1 MMVPK
6 VVDHITEELEKQA
19 KAREM
24 HRLHQMKKQEEED
37 ALEIEDHVA
46 QLPQQNDAQNMIN
59 ERLMKMNAKIES
71 AQRKMTSKIGVLKR
85 ESKEFTEASDQKPVY
100 EITGDSTGATKATA
114 GRMSFGAVSDITP

>member
-24 HRLHQMKKQEEED
+24 HRLHQLKKQEEED

-46 QLPQQNDAQNMIN
+46 
-59 ERLMKMNAKIES
+59 
-71 AQRKMTSKIGVLKR
+71 
-85 ESKEFTEASDQKPVY
+85 
-100 EITGDSTGATKATA
+100 
-114 GRMSFGAVSDITP
+114 